1 MSYSWSTITHD
12 SEMERKKMKP
22 ERKKLSFQHRRVGH
36 TFWRCYNYLGS
47 KLERKRCKDETSF

>member
-12 SEMERKKMKP
+12 SEMERKNM
-22 ERKKLSFQHRRVGH
+22 SFQHRIVGH